1 MTAMPSATTMLHT
14 YQHQLAASR
23 GSGLAGV
30 TEQARLAGTIRAL
43 LDVVNDDHDPRRHAH
58 R

>member
-1 MTAMPSATTMLHT
+1 MPSATTMLHT
-14 YQHQLAASR
+14 YQHQLAATR

-43 LDVVNDDHDPRRHAH
+43 LDVVNDDHDPRRRAH

>member
-1 MTAMPSATTMLHT
+1 MPTATTMLHT
-14 YQHQLAASR
+14 YQRQLAAAR

-43 LDVVNDDHDPRRHAH
+43 LDVVNDDHDPRGRLAC
-58 R
+58 

>member
-1 MTAMPSATTMLHT
+1 MPNAMTMLHL
-14 YQHQLAASR
+14 YQRRLADAR

-43 LDVVNDDHDPRRHAH
+43 LDVVNADHDPRLHGAH
-58 R
+58 